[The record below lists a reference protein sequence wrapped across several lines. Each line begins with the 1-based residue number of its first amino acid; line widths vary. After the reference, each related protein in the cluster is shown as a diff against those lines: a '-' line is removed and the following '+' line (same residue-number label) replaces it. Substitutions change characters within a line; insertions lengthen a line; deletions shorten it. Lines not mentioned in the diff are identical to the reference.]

1 MSLPALFDAAICVL
15 AVMVVFTLLATAIN
29 EAIADNLRNLRGKTL
44 AQVIHNLL
52 ERERER
58 ATVSGQKVSPAPD
71 LVKAFY
77 DRPEIKSLMRPRSLS
92 ASITEGRRRPSAIEP
107 RQAALSV
114 LAVLLDPDEMAK
126 LEARASKERDDYRA
140 LLEQS
145 LTALP
150 IGELN
155 RQMALRGVAELSA
168 LIESEMA
175 KFRTTL
181 DRRRIAL
188 EAEYAELIARAQG
201 WYLRS
206 TRKMLFVIGLVLAAG
221 SNIDLLG
228 YTEQLMAEESL
239 PARTEVAKALIEDL
253 EEKGLAGSSD
263 PDQTAAQTAYD
274 AAVASLGKLEV
285 PLGWTCQPPRD
296 GEALIPLSNHACGTA
311 PGVKGYHWPS
321 VPQAIGWVLIAFGV
335 TLGAQ
340 FWFDLF
346 KKIVDLRTAGST
358 VTPKPTS

>member
-15 AVMVVFTLLATAIN
+15 AIMVVFTLLATAIN

-52 ERERER
+52 ERERAR
-58 ATVSGQKVSPAPD
+58 GSGQHISSGTD
-71 LVKAFY
+71 LLETFY
-77 DRPEIKSLMRPRSLS
+77 NRPEIKTLMRPRSLS
-92 ASITEGRRRPSAIEP
+92 GSITEDRRRPSAIEP
-107 RQAALSV
+107 RRAALSI
-114 LAVLLDPDEMAK
+114 LAVLLDPKELAD
-126 LEARASKERDDYRA
+126 LEARAREERETYRQR
-140 LLEQS
+140 LKKTLSE
-145 LTALP
+145 LP

-155 RQMALRGVAELSA
+155 RQMALCKVADLSA
-168 LIESEMA
+168 LIDSEMA
-175 KFRTTL
+175 EFRSKL
-181 DRRRIAL
+181 DRRRIVI

-253 EEKGLAGSSD
+253 EEKGLAGSSA

-296 GEALIPLSNHACGTA
+296 GEALIPLSNRACGTA